1 MTQSENLSQR
11 WLVSWTGSLLAIAGG
26 IQLVYATVM
35 ILAACGA
42 VFVDVGAMLFQGL
55 AQLNKADPEITG
67 AESMR
72 SVANAAL
79 NIGIFGLALGF
90 VAIVS
95 GILVIARRELALYG
109 VMVLAMLCIWLAVL
123 HGSMGWHVGTA
134 TYGAFVLAFS
144 GFCAYELAL
153 RSTTPPAA
161 ELVVIRSK
169 QSDPENDE
177 N

>member
-1 MTQSENLSQR
+1 MTQSENLSQH
-11 WLVSWTGSLLAIAGG
+11 WLVPWTGSLLAIAGG

-72 SVANAAL
+72 AVANAAL
-79 NIGIFGLALGF
+79 NIGIYGLALGF

-109 VMVLAMLCIWLAVL
+109 VMVLAMLCMWLAVL
-123 HGSMGWHVGTA
+123 HGSQGWHVGTV
-134 TYGAFVLAFS
+134 TYVAFALTFS
-144 GFCAYELAL
+144 GYCTYELAP
-153 RSTTPPAA
+153 RFSASQQTP
-161 ELVVIRSK
+161 LVNK
-169 QSDPENDE
+169 PEMK
-177 N
+177 